1 MHARVS
7 SDDFATDR
15 LLCGRTHDDLIGGW
29 RQALHSAHQRASRL
43 RPSRIHLS
51 LSLTDAFCYVQYVEL
66 ETLLETLVSGQPRSD
81 RRRPTLDRDAWDAS
95 EESETATNADL

>member
-1 MHARVS
+1 MH
-7 SDDFATDR
+7 
-15 LLCGRTHDDLIGGW
+15 
-29 RQALHSAHQRASRL
+29 
-43 RPSRIHLS
+43 
-51 LSLTDAFCYVQYVEL
+51 VEL